1 MKRSLDEIDRK
12 ILQILKGDART
23 SFIHIA
29 KKVGLSEAAVRRRV
43 KNLLAS
49 GAIKRFTVE
58 ADVGQVTKAI
68 TLVSVN
74 PSVPTSEVSQ
84 RLRAIGGVE
93 IVYEVTG
100 EYDIATVMSGQSI
113 TEVNRAVE
121 EIRKTKGVSNTNTM
135 IVLNALR

>member
-49 GAIKRFTVE
+49 GVIKRFTVE